1 MTFFEFCLDCCFSC
15 NNNEWGLKLSSLKKG
30 WKKCTEVVHVTFTQL
45 LWLSVWNWPKL
56 KSFLIDNLSPV
67 LLRLI
72 HWVSELNS
80 FTFTFMHL
88 ADAFIQSNLQC
99 IRAIRLLS
107 VCVFRGNWTHN
118 LCANFLLT
126 QCSTTEPQEVQS
138 PNSEQIIQTSF
149 VNSIRIQW
157 TYI

>member
-1 MTFFEFCLDCCFSC
+1 MTFFDFCLDCCSSC

-45 LWLSVWNWPKL
+45 LRLSVSNWPKL

-80 FTFTFMHL
+80 FTFIHL

-107 VCVFRGNWTHN
+107 VSVFRGNWTHN

-149 VNSIRIQW
+149 VNSIRIQL
-157 TYI
+157 TNI